1 MATTPFSALNASC
14 LKTFGSPVNYQ
25 QGGGTPFAIAGIF
38 QKESD
43 EERLA
48 DGLYARLFVNAADFA
63 GSPASGDEVTVVGA
77 TYTVFQVMAD
87 PTGGFWLSLR
97 EKT

>member
-1 MATTPFSALNASC
+1 MATTPFSALNGAC
-14 LKTFGSPVNYQ
+14 LKTFGSPVSYQ
-25 QGGGTPFAIAGIF
+25 QGAGTPFAVTGIF

-48 DGLYARLFVNAADFA
+48 DGLYARLFVNVADFA
-63 GSPASGDEVTVVGA
+63 ESPASGDEATVAGV
-77 TYTVFQVMAD
+77 TYTVFQVLSD
-87 PTGGFWLSLR
+87 PTGGVSLSLR

>member
-1 MATTPFSALNASC
+1 MATTPFSALNAAC
-14 LKTFGSPVNYQ
+14 LKTFGSPVSYQ
-25 QGGGTPFAIAGIF
+25 QGAGAPFALSGIL

-48 DGLYARLFVNAADFA
+48 DGLYARLFVNAVDFA
-63 GSPASGDEVTVVGA
+63 GSPASGDEATVAGV
-77 TYTVFQVMAD
+77 TYTVFQVLAD